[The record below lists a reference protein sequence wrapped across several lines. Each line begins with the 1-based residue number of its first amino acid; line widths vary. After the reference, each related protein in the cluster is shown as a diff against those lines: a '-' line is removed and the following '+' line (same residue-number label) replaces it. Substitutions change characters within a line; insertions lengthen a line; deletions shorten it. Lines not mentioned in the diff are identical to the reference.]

1 MNINVKGRRKITPRI
16 LELLE
21 LKLKLDQLKLSYPKE
36 LVEELGSRVLEEK
49 STSLQILTS
58 KVEYVD
64 LEKYVVLDGSGS
76 SVLKNV
82 SIKID
87 LTKIPDEVNQLV
99 IYSTL

>member
-1 MNINVKGRRKITPRI
+1 MKLNVKGHRNITSRI

-21 LKLKLDQLKLSYPKE
+21 LKLKLDELDISYPKE
-36 LVEELGSRVLEEK
+36 LVEELGSRIIEEK
-49 STSLQILTS
+49 STSLSILKT

-64 LEKYVVLDGSGS
+64 LENFVEIQKSDFSFEF
-76 SVLKNV
+76 

-87 LTKIPDEVNQLV
+87 LRTIPDEVNQIV